1 MKVSN
6 SINEEEFDAAGVELR
21 KETEALLNKYLK
33 GLNETAVDGK
43 FKPLID
49 ALNKINEQQRRDLKN
64 VFEKDLPMEKIR
76 QIDTDLDSNNHLTDN
91 EKGRLRALER
101 ELFQYLIKQYEL
113 RDDKE
118 RMLRE
123 IKDIL
128 QRIMNPAA
136 HASSIPIYE
145 EELRSAL
152 ENVKKLK
159 ELLNQEAE

>member
-1 MKVSN
+1 
-6 SINEEEFDAAGVELR
+6 
-21 KETEALLNKYLK
+21 
-33 GLNETAVDGK
+33 
-43 FKPLID
+43 
-49 ALNKINEQQRRDLKN
+49 
-64 VFEKDLPMEKIR
+64 
-76 QIDTDLDSNNHLTDN
+76 
-91 EKGRLRALER
+91 
-101 ELFQYLIKQYEL
+101 
-113 RDDKE
+113 
-118 RMLRE
+118 MLRE